1 MKDLKEFTALL
12 KEIIASK
19 KKNENTYDYID
30 YESDDVR
37 RLVHDMKPLI
47 DHLTDLG
54 EGLN

>member
-1 MKDLKEFTALL
+1 MNDLKEFTALL